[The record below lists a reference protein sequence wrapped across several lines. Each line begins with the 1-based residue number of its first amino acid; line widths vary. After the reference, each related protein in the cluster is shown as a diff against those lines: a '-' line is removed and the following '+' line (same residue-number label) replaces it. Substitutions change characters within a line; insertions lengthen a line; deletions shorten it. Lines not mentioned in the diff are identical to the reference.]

1 MSIYSLFND
10 VYDPFPMFGRRSVY
24 VISDSEMA
32 KYKQAQAQREIV
44 ELEKLVDGHKQS
56 IERLESTIESLK
68 AELPQLPET
77 TEQPSPA

>member
-10 VYDPFPMFGRRSVY
+10 PYDPFPMFGQRSVY

-32 KYKQAQAQREIV
+32 RYKQAQAEREIA
-44 ELEKLVDGHKQS
+44 ELEKLVDSHKQS
-56 IERLESTIESLK
+56 IERLESTIEKLK
-68 AELPQLPET
+68 LDLPKLPET